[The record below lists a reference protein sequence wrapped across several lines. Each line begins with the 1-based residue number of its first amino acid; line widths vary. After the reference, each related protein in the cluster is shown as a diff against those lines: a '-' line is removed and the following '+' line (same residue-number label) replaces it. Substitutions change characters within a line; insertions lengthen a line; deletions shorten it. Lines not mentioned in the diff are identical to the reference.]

1 LPRYDLLF
9 VEREWDEEPDYPHAP
24 LPAHE
29 RTWRHPSEQG
39 ATAWIRSEPPLV
51 VGKGLS
57 VATGTVGAVLAIGL
71 LWLMVPHDNRGGG
84 GLAEVSSTVRV
95 GPTAEDLSLRQ
106 TTIPVDIVSAPTLT
120 NESNGV
126 SGNGGGTLGGGTTAR
141 TLIGTPSTI
150 TDSAATGSDVV
161 VTVSRTHPGQ
171 TGSNT
176 SPSSVDPVP
185 GATSTT
191 MPADSPTIA
200 TKAGGG
206 VPVLVAPVTLPTS
219 GTTVTSSTAT
229 APISVA
235 GPTLP
240 SSPPTSTGTQSTSAT
255 PTTQSTSSS
264 QSTIKPQPTTNAGPT
279 FAVALTP
286 GHFVAATAAAVG
298 GQSTVNLR
306 LPTGNTVVGN
316 VVSVDSGSG
325 IAVLSIPRGT
335 PTTPIATSDAAMP
348 SRGATV
354 LNPEPTPV
362 SVFKDSTGTQVTS
375 GQGVPLAEGGLVLD
389 TSKHLIG
396 LCTKSG
402 NGVHVLD
409 AHALLDAI
417 NGAIASER
425 PAWLGMNVRVN
436 PTGNLAVTDVN
447 TDGPAAGASIQPGD
461 IIRAV
466 DGTAVSNGDS
476 VRNAVAA
483 HQVGET
489 VVLSVLKTGAATPA
503 DVAIVL
509 IANPGSL

>member
-1 LPRYDLLF
+1 M
-9 VEREWDEEPDYPHAP
+9 EREWDEEPDYPHAP

-39 ATAWIRSEPPLV
+39 ATAWTRSEPPLV

-106 TTIPVDIVSAPTLT
+106 TTIPVAIVSAPTLT
-120 NESNGV
+120 DDPDGASR
-126 SGNGGGTLGGGTTAR
+126 SGGTLGDGATAR
-141 TLIGTPSTI
+141 TLIGTPSTL
-150 TDSAATGSDVV
+150 TNDAATGPDVV
-161 VTVSRTHPGQ
+161 ATDSRSHPGQ
-171 TGSNT
+171 GGAGA
-176 SPSSVDPVP
+176 SPSPADPVL
-185 GATSTT
+185 GAASTT
-191 MPADSPTIA
+191 MPSDSPTA
-200 TKAGGG
+200 GPTTSAGAGG
-206 VPVLVAPVTLPTS
+206 PTAVAPVSPPTQ
-219 GTTVTSSTAT
+219 GTTNTSSTAT
-229 APISVA
+229 APTIAA
-235 GPTLP
+235 GPTVP
-240 SSPPTSTGTQSTSAT
+240 SSPPTSTATPNTSAT
-255 PTTQSTSSS
+255 PTTQSTSPS
-264 QSTIKPQPTTNAGPT
+264 QSTIKPQPTTTGGPT
-279 FAVALTP
+279 FAVALAP

-298 GQSTVNLR
+298 SQSTVNLQ

-325 IAVLSIPRGT
+325 IAVLSIPSGT
-335 PTTPIATSDAAMP
+335 PTTPIAASDAAMP
-348 SRGATV
+348 SHGATV

-362 SVFKDSTGTQVTS
+362 SVFKDSTGTQVMS

-409 AHALLDAI
+409 AHALLNAI

-436 PTGNLAVTDVN
+436 PTGDLAVTDVN
-447 TDGPAAGASIQPGD
+447 TDGPAASASIQPGD

-466 DGTAVSNGDS
+466 DGAAVSNGDS
-476 VRNAVAA
+476 VRNAVTA

-489 VVLSVLKTGAATPA
+489 VVLSVLKTGASTPV